1 MEVEETL
8 TAYADYLRSAR
19 SMSQNT
25 VRAYTG
31 DVRDYFAFVDKDG
44 NQSLRPEDLSLQNL
58 RDWLANYAEHGSAR
72 ASLARRAAALRSFCA
87 WAKGRGIIS
96 DNPAARLKSP
106 KLQKTFPGLYTSEQ
120 ADLFLAVAKKVG
132 DDPAS
137 IRDWAALELLYA
149 TGIRVSELVGLDL
162 PDLNMDELVIRV
174 FGKGAKERTVPFGIP
189 ARNALRCYLRQNRDR
204 LLGKSKQNTKAL
216 FISNRGIRLSD
227 RAVRRAVT
235 KISALAGLADVGPH
249 GLRHSAATSLL
260 AGGADLRAVQELL
273 GHSSMQT
280 TQRYTHI
287 DDARLRAAFLQ
298 AHPRA

>member
-1 MEVEETL
+1 M
-8 TAYADYLRSAR
+8 
-19 SMSQNT
+19 
-25 VRAYTG
+25 
-31 DVRDYFAFVDKDG
+31 
-44 NQSLRPEDLSLQNL
+44 
-58 RDWLANYAEHGSAR
+58 
-72 ASLARRAAALRSFCA
+72 
-87 WAKGRGIIS
+87 
-96 DNPAARLKSP
+96 
-106 KLQKTFPGLYTSEQ
+106 
-120 ADLFLAVAKKVG
+120 
-132 DDPAS
+132 
-137 IRDWAALELLYA
+137 
-149 TGIRVSELVGLDL
+149 VGLDL